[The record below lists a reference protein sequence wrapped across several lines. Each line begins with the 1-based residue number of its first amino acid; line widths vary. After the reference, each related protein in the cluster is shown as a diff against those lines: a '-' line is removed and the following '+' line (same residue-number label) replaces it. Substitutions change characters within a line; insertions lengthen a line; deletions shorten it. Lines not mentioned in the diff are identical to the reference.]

1 MFKKYGRLIF
11 LVVLLLV
18 ATELTI
24 YVNRQVDSKLET
36 EEEGNTVEA
45 IRAQLANSTAKAEGM
60 NPYRDYWVYEI
71 GYFAENY
78 PKEEVDLFKS
88 VDMDQWNSDFEALKT
103 LVSTEYI
110 DDTTLM
116 NKVSDTIK
124 KNIDKADTTENE
136 ALNYIQDIFTGDID
150 TGYFRTIILLMEDD
164 QSKQ

>member
-24 YVNRQVDSKLET
+24 YVNRQVDNKLET
-36 EEEGNTVEA
+36 EKEGSTVEA
-45 IRAQLANSTAKAEGM
+45 IRKQLANSTAKADGM

-78 PKEEVDLFKS
+78 PKDEEELFKS
-88 VDMDQWNSDFEALKT
+88 VDMDQWNTDFEALKT

-124 KNIDKADTTENE
+124 KYIAI
-136 ALNYIQDIFTGDID
+136 NYIQDIFTGDID
-150 TGYFRTIILLMEDD
+150 SGYFRTIILLMEDD

>member
-11 LVVLLLV
+11 LVVLLLIT
-18 ATELTI
+18 TEITI
-24 YVNRQVDSKLET
+24 SVNRRVDSQLEN

-45 IRAQLANSTAKAEGM
+45 IRKQLTNSTAAADGM

-78 PKEEVDLFKS
+78 PKDEEDLFKS
-88 VDMDQWNSDFEALKT
+88 VDMDQWKEDFEALKT

-116 NKVSDTIK
+116 TKVSDTIK
-124 KNIDKADTTENE
+124 KHITV
-136 ALNYIQDIFTGDID
+136 NYIQDIFTGDID
-150 TGYFRTIILLMEDD
+150 SGYFRTIILLMEDD
-164 QSKQ
+164 QKKQ